1 MFDIRADLVVQ
12 LDAIDQALLREFW
25 RWLLPEPVCP
35 WFATALGDL
44 FLRDP
49 SGEVLWLDVGS
60 GEVQPVA
67 RHEDHFCEL
76 LRDPENA
83 GLWFGKSLV
92 DSLRN
97 SGVVLRTG
105 EVYSYQTLPILG
117 GAYATENF
125 RVYDVVTHFRVWGP
139 IHEKLKDVP
148 DGASIKLGGWLAS
161 AREQVSPCARRLPR
175 VRGR

>member
-1 MFDIRADLVVQ
+1 MFDIRDDLVVQ
-12 LDAIDQALLREFW
+12 LDGIDQTSLMEFW
-25 RWLLPEPVCP
+25 RWLAPEPLRP

-67 RHEDHFCEL
+67 RHEDHFREL

-83 GLWFGKSLV
+83 GLWFGKTLV
-92 DSLRN
+92 DSLRT
-97 SGVVLRTG
+97 SGVLLRTG

-117 GAYATENF
+117 GEYTAANF

-148 DGASIKLGGWLAS
+148 DGASIKLVVG
-161 AREQVSPCARRLPR
+161 
-175 VRGR
+175 